1 MNTVRLGNRTYHNVS
16 KIIGLLY
23 YPENPIILSILVQTN
38 YPMNKP
44 PKIGIGVVGTGRIGK
59 LHIQHLSQNIP
70 EAELITICS
79 LDTETAQ
86 ILTEQYNL
94 PKVTSDYTALLSDTQ
109 IDAVL
114 VASSTDTHVEIC
126 QAAAEAGKHIFCE
139 KPIALDLE
147 QIDETLAI
155 VEKAG
160 VKFQVGFNRR
170 FDKNFMQV
178 REAVVA
184 GEIGEP
190 HILRITSRDPTPPPI
205 EYIKVSGGIFLD
217 MTIHDFDMA
226 RYLIGD
232 EVIEV
237 YAVGCVRVDPK
248 IGEAGDIDTAI
259 ITLRFQNGVL
269 ATIDNS
275 RESVYGYDQRVEVFG
290 SKGMITVGNPLTDTV
305 TFSGSRGSRSAA
317 LPDFFVERYKEAYL
331 SELQAFIRCIQEGTQ
346 PPVTGADGRAPIVMG
361 YAALKSLRENRPIL
375 LSEILS

>member
-1 MNTVRLGNRTYHNVS
+1 
-16 KIIGLLY
+16 
-23 YPENPIILSILVQTN
+23 
-38 YPMNKP
+38 MNKP
-44 PKIGIGVVGTGRIGK
+44 SKIGVGVIGTGRIGK

-70 EAELITICS
+70 EVELVAICT
-79 LDTETAQ
+79 LDTETAETLAEQFNIPQ
-86 ILTEQYNL
+86 I
-94 PKVTSDYTALLSDTQ
+94 TSDYFTLLSNSQ
-109 IDAVL
+109 IDAVV
-114 VASSTDTHVEIC
+114 VASSTGSHVEIC

-139 KPIALDLE
+139 KPIALELE

-155 VEKAG
+155 VEDAS

-170 FDKNFMQV
+170 FDVNFMRV
-178 REAVVA
+178 REAVA
-184 GEIGEP
+184 SGEIGEP
-190 HILRITSRDPTPPPI
+190 HMLRITSRDPAPPPI

-275 RESVYGYDQRVEVFG
+275 REAVYGYDQRVEVFG
-290 SKGMITVGNPLTDTV
+290 SKGMVTVGNPLTDTV
-305 TFSGSRGSRSAA
+305 TFSGSGGSRTAS
-317 LPDFFVERYKEAYL
+317 PPYFFVERYKEAYL
-331 SELQAFIRCIQEGTQ
+331 SELRAFIKD
-346 PPVTGADGRAPIVMG
+346 V
-361 YAALKSLRENRPIL
+361 L
-375 LSEILS
+375 